1 MNLISDLFKGMV
13 VLSILA
19 LGQHGC
25 TVKEISSKAVDVHKK
40 GLSSYKKY
48 SEKLTGEKSSWLP
61 SQK

>member
-1 MNLISDLFKGMV
+1 MNLVNDLFKGMV

-25 TVKEISSKAVDVHKK
+25 TVKEISSKAVDAHIK

-48 SEKLTGEKSSWLP
+48 SERLTGETSSWLT